1 MRVRFYE
8 TTWHR
13 RLHAALGVLIGLGA
27 ALVLAACLAG
37 NTPTPVP
44 SPTPERTAV
53 PDLPLPTPSFPITL
67 TYWEEDSNE
76 AGVLLD
82 ALAAD
87 FMQLNPDVIVVR
99 EHYGYDELR
108 NQFRALAL
116 QGKAPALVRAPG
128 EFAGPF
134 GELGI
139 VRPLDELFSQ
149 EFLDGF
155 LPGAREGATV
165 RGKLWALPDNF
176 GNHLLL
182 LYNTALVSQV
192 PASTEPWIA
201 QLKTLTDP
209 DTGRYGLAYP
219 LAESYWLIPWLAG
232 FGGWPLDA
240 RGHVVLDTAEMVEAL
255 WFAHDLKFQHGVMPP
270 QTDYQTAFALFG
282 QGQAAY
288 VIDGAWNLA
297 RYQSLGVELGVA
309 LLPRVSQTGLNAVPM
324 ATGRY
329 WFIAR
334 TAADAELD
342 AAARFVEFMTSAEA
356 QSRWLA
362 DLGRLPSHKEVV
374 AGEVVKA
381 DPLLAGIVAQLRLAR
396 GVPPALEMACAWQG
410 IHAYLP
416 EVAAGRLSPDD
427 APPLMQAEADA
438 CVEDMGGY
446 LSENP

>member
-1 MRVRFYE
+1 MSSFDKPLPRYVRVVSC
-8 TTWHR
+8 
-13 RLHAALGVLIGLGA
+13 LLIGLGLM
-27 ALVLAACLAG
+27 LVLAGCLA
-37 NTPTPVP
+37 NATPTPVP
-44 SPTPERTAV
+44 APTAERPAP
-53 PDLPLPTPSFPITL
+53 PDAPLPTPSFPITL

-82 ALAAD
+82 ALAVE

-108 NQFRALAL
+108 NQFRASAL

-134 GELGI
+134 SELGI

-155 LPGAREGATV
+155 LAGAREGATV
-165 RGKLWALPDNF
+165 RTKLWGVPDNF

-182 LYNTALVSQV
+182 LYNKALVEQV
-192 PASTEPWIA
+192 PATTDPWIA

-209 DTGRYGLAYP
+209 AAGRYGLAYP

-240 RGHVVLDTAEMVEAL
+240 RGHVVLDTAEMIEAL
-255 WFAHDLKFQHGVMPP
+255 WFAHDLKFLHRVMPEGS
-270 QTDYQTAFALFG
+270 DYQTAFELFG

-288 VIDGAWNLA
+288 IIDGAWNLE
-297 RYQSLGVELGVA
+297 RYQSLGVDLGVA
-309 LLPRVSQTGLNAVPM
+309 LLPRVSKTELNATPM

-334 TAADAELD
+334 NVTGAELD

-362 DLGRLPSHKEVV
+362 DLGRLPSHKEV
-374 AGEVVKA
+374 ATSEQVKA

-410 IHAYLP
+410 IDAYLP
-416 EVAAGRLSPDD
+416 AVMAGQLSPDD
-427 APPLMQAEADA
+427 APPQMQAEADA

-446 LSENP
+446 LTPTP